1 MTRRMT
7 TLKWVF
13 YALWTLV
20 FLLVQQ
26 LMFPYLRIAGVHPF
40 ILPSLAAIAASFEG
54 KREGPVYA
62 LVLGLVCDTLFTGA
76 FPCFYASVL
85 RISGSQKTAWM
96 LVLGMLHAVIV
107 VVLLALGLSALLA
120 GQAARRL
127 IMPGA
132 VCSLA
137 VSAGA
142 LLLTDLFNAVA
153 FTYSHGT
160 PPGEAM
166 WLTAREI
173 LLSLPFA
180 MLVHLV
186 FSRVHR
192 RFDRR

>member
-54 KREGPVYA
+54 KREGQVYA

-76 FPCFYASVL
+76 FPCFYA
-85 RISGSQKTAWM
+85 
-96 LVLGMLHAVIV
+96 
-107 VVLLALGLSALLA
+107 VVLTLSALLA

-166 WLTAREI
+166 WMTAREI

>member
-76 FPCFYASVL
+76 FPCFYA
-85 RISGSQKTAWM
+85 
-96 LVLGMLHAVIV
+96 
-107 VVLLALGLSALLA
+107 VVLTLSALLA

-173 LLSLPFA
+173 RVSLPES

>member
-26 LMFPYLRIAGVHPF
+26 LVFPYLRIAGVHPF

-76 FPCFYASVL
+76 FPCFYA
-85 RISGSQKTAWM
+85 
-96 LVLGMLHAVIV
+96 
-107 VVLLALGLSALLA
+107 VVLTLSALLA

-180 MLVHLV
+180 MLVHPV

>member
-1 MTRRMT
+1 MTRRLLT
-7 TLKWVF
+7 IKWTF
-13 YALWTLV
+13 YGLWTLL

-26 LMFPYLRIAGVHPF
+26 LVFPYLRIAGVHPF

-76 FPCFYASVL
+76 FPCFYA
-85 RISGSQKTAWM
+85 
-96 LVLGMLHAVIV
+96 
-107 VVLLALGLSALLA
+107 VVLTLSALLA

>member
-13 YALWTLV
+13 YALWTLA
-20 FLLVQQ
+20 FLLAQQ
-26 LMFPYLRIAGVHPF
+26 LVFPYLRIAGVHPF

-54 KREGPVYA
+54 KQEGPVYA

-76 FPCFYASVL
+76 FPCFYA
-85 RISGSQKTAWM
+85 
-96 LVLGMLHAVIV
+96 
-107 VVLLALGLSALLA
+107 VVLTLSALLA

>member
-1 MTRRMT
+1 MTRRMM

-26 LMFPYLRIAGVHPF
+26 LVFPYLRIAGVHPF

-76 FPCFYASVL
+76 FPCFYA
-85 RISGSQKTAWM
+85 
-96 LVLGMLHAVIV
+96 
-107 VVLLALGLSALLA
+107 VVLTLSALLA

-166 WLTAREI
+166 WLTVREI

>member
-13 YALWTLV
+13 YTLWTLV

-76 FPCFYASVL
+76 FPCFYA
-85 RISGSQKTAWM
+85 
-96 LVLGMLHAVIV
+96 
-107 VVLLALGLSALLA
+107 VVLTLSALLA

>member
-26 LMFPYLRIAGVHPF
+26 LVFPYLRIAGVHPF

-76 FPCFYASVL
+76 FPCFY
-85 RISGSQKTAWM
+85 T
-96 LVLGMLHAVIV
+96 
-107 VVLLALGLSALLA
+107 VVLTLSALLA

>member
-26 LMFPYLRIAGVHPF
+26 LVFPYLRIAGVHPF

-76 FPCFYASVL
+76 FPCFYA
-85 RISGSQKTAWM
+85 
-96 LVLGMLHAVIV
+96 
-107 VVLLALGLSALLA
+107 VVLTLSALLA

-137 VSAGA
+137 VSSGA
-142 LLLTDLFNAVA
+142 LLLTDLFNAGA
-153 FTYSHGT
+153 FTSSRGT

-166 WLTAREI
+166 RLTAREI

>member
-26 LMFPYLRIAGVHPF
+26 LVFPYLRIAGVHPF

-76 FPCFYASVL
+76 FPCFYA
-85 RISGSQKTAWM
+85 
-96 LVLGMLHAVIV
+96 
-107 VVLLALGLSALLA
+107 VVLTLSALLA

-153 FTYSHGT
+153 LTYSHGT

>member
-26 LMFPYLRIAGVHPF
+26 LVFPYLRIAGVHPF

-76 FPCFYASVL
+76 FPCFYA
-85 RISGSQKTAWM
+85 
-96 LVLGMLHAVIV
+96 
-107 VVLLALGLSALLA
+107 VVLTLSALLA

-142 LLLTDLFNAVA
+142 LLLTDLFNVVA

>member
-26 LMFPYLRIAGVHPF
+26 LVFPYLRIAGVHPF

-62 LVLGLVCDTLFTGA
+62 LVLGLVCDTLCTGA
-76 FPCFYASVL
+76 FPCFYA
-85 RISGSQKTAWM
+85 
-96 LVLGMLHAVIV
+96 
-107 VVLLALGLSALLA
+107 VVLTLSALLA
-120 GQAARRL
+120 GQAARRR

-142 LLLTDLFNAVA
+142 LLLTALFTAVA

>member
-26 LMFPYLRIAGVHPF
+26 LVFPYLRIAGVHPF

-62 LVLGLVCDTLFTGA
+62 LVLGLVCDTLFTSA
-76 FPCFYASVL
+76 FPCFYA
-85 RISGSQKTAWM
+85 
-96 LVLGMLHAVIV
+96 
-107 VVLLALGLSALLA
+107 VVLTLSALLA

>member
-76 FPCFYASVL
+76 FPCFYA
-85 RISGSQKTAWM
+85 
-96 LVLGMLHAVIV
+96 
-107 VVLLALGLSALLA
+107 VVLTLSALLA

-127 IMPGA
+127 LMPGA

-173 LLSLPFA
+173 LLSLPFS

>member
-26 LMFPYLRIAGVHPF
+26 LVFPYLRIAGIHPF
-40 ILPSLAAIAASFEG
+40 ILPSAAAIAASFEG

-76 FPCFYASVL
+76 FPCFYA
-85 RISGSQKTAWM
+85 
-96 LVLGMLHAVIV
+96 
-107 VVLLALGLSALLA
+107 VVLTLSALLA

-166 WLTAREI
+166 WLTAGRSCC
-173 LLSLPFA
+173 LRPLPCWCIWCF
-180 MLVHLV
+180 HV
-186 FSRVHR
+186 FTAGSTAR
-192 RFDRR
+192 

>member
-76 FPCFYASVL
+76 FPCFYA
-85 RISGSQKTAWM
+85 
-96 LVLGMLHAVIV
+96 
-107 VVLLALGLSALLA
+107 VVLTLSALLA

-160 PPGEAM
+160 PPGKAM

>member
-1 MTRRMT
+1 M
-7 TLKWVF
+7 L
-13 YALWTLV
+13 
-20 FLLVQQ
+20 LLVQQ

-76 FPCFYASVL
+76 FPCFYA
-85 RISGSQKTAWM
+85 
-96 LVLGMLHAVIV
+96 
-107 VVLLALGLSALLA
+107 VVLTLSALLA

>member
-7 TLKWVF
+7 TRKWVF

-26 LMFPYLRIAGVHPF
+26 LVFPYLRIAGVHPF

-76 FPCFYASVL
+76 FPCFYA
-85 RISGSQKTAWM
+85 
-96 LVLGMLHAVIV
+96 
-107 VVLLALGLSALLA
+107 VVLTLSALLA

>member
-62 LVLGLVCDTLFTGA
+62 LVLGLVCDTLFTGV
-76 FPCFYASVL
+76 FPCFYA
-85 RISGSQKTAWM
+85 
-96 LVLGMLHAVIV
+96 
-107 VVLLALGLSALLA
+107 VVLTLSALLA

-173 LLSLPFA
+173 LLSLPFS

>member
-76 FPCFYASVL
+76 FPCFYA
-85 RISGSQKTAWM
+85 
-96 LVLGMLHAVIV
+96 
-107 VVLLALGLSALLA
+107 VVLTLSALLA

-173 LLSLPFA
+173 LLSLPFS

-186 FSRVHR
+186 FSRIHR

>member
-26 LMFPYLRIAGVHPF
+26 LVFPYLRIAGVHPF
-40 ILPSLAAIAASFEG
+40 ILPALAANAPSFEG
-54 KREGPVYA
+54 QREGPVYA

-76 FPCFYASVL
+76 FPCFYA
-85 RISGSQKTAWM
+85 
-96 LVLGMLHAVIV
+96 
-107 VVLLALGLSALLA
+107 VVLTLSALLA

-153 FTYSHGT
+153 FSYSHGT
-160 PPGEAM
+160 PLGETM

>member
-26 LMFPYLRIAGVHPF
+26 LVFPYLRIAGIHPF

-76 FPCFYASVL
+76 FPCFYA
-85 RISGSQKTAWM
+85 
-96 LVLGMLHAVIV
+96 
-107 VVLLALGLSALLA
+107 VVLTLSALLA

-186 FSRVHR
+186 FSRVHL

>member
-26 LMFPYLRIAGVHPF
+26 LVFPYLRIAGVHPF

-54 KREGPVYA
+54 KREGPVY
-62 LVLGLVCDTLFTGA
+62 VLGLVCDTLFTGA
-76 FPCFYASVL
+76 FPCFYA
-85 RISGSQKTAWM
+85 
-96 LVLGMLHAVIV
+96 
-107 VVLLALGLSALLA
+107 VVLTLSALLA

>member
-13 YALWTLV
+13 YALWKLV

-26 LMFPYLRIAGVHPF
+26 LVFPYLRIAGVHPF

-76 FPCFYASVL
+76 FPCFYA
-85 RISGSQKTAWM
+85 
-96 LVLGMLHAVIV
+96 
-107 VVLLALGLSALLA
+107 VVLTLSALLA

>member
-26 LMFPYLRIAGVHPF
+26 LVFPYLRIAGVHPF

-76 FPCFYASVL
+76 FPCFYA
-85 RISGSQKTAWM
+85 
-96 LVLGMLHAVIV
+96 
-107 VVLLALGLSALLA
+107 VVLTLSALLA

-127 IMPGA
+127 IMPDA

-192 RFDRR
+192 RFSGR

>member
-26 LMFPYLRIAGVHPF
+26 LVFPYLRIAGVHPF
-40 ILPSLAAIAASFEG
+40 ILPARAAIAAAFEG

-76 FPCFYASVL
+76 FPCFYA
-85 RISGSQKTAWM
+85 
-96 LVLGMLHAVIV
+96 
-107 VVLLALGLSALLA
+107 VVLTLSALLA

>member
-26 LMFPYLRIAGVHPF
+26 LVFPYLRIAGVHPF

-62 LVLGLVCDTLFTGA
+62 LVLGLVYDTLFTGA
-76 FPCFYASVL
+76 FPCFYA
-85 RISGSQKTAWM
+85 
-96 LVLGMLHAVIV
+96 
-107 VVLLALGLSALLA
+107 VVLTLSALLA

>member
-26 LMFPYLRIAGVHPF
+26 LVFPYLRIAGVHPF

-76 FPCFYASVL
+76 FPCFYA
-85 RISGSQKTAWM
+85 
-96 LVLGMLHAVIV
+96 
-107 VVLLALGLSALLA
+107 VVLTLSALLA

-173 LLSLPFA
+173 LLSLP
-180 MLVHLV
+180 
-186 FSRVHR
+186 
-192 RFDRR
+192 

>member
-1 MTRRMT
+1 MTRQMT

-26 LMFPYLRIAGVHPF
+26 LVFPYLRIAGVHPF

-76 FPCFYASVL
+76 FPCFYA
-85 RISGSQKTAWM
+85 
-96 LVLGMLHAVIV
+96 
-107 VVLLALGLSALLA
+107 VVLTLSALLA

-160 PPGEAM
+160 LPGEAM

>member
-26 LMFPYLRIAGVHPF
+26 LVFPYLRIAGVHPF

-62 LVLGLVCDTLFTGA
+62 LVLGLVCDMLFTGA
-76 FPCFYASVL
+76 FPCFYA
-85 RISGSQKTAWM
+85 
-96 LVLGMLHAVIV
+96 
-107 VVLLALGLSALLA
+107 VVLTLSALLA

>member
-7 TLKWVF
+7 TLKRVF

-26 LMFPYLRIAGVHPF
+26 LVFPYLRIAGVHPF

-76 FPCFYASVL
+76 FPCFYA
-85 RISGSQKTAWM
+85 
-96 LVLGMLHAVIV
+96 
-107 VVLLALGLSALLA
+107 VVLTLSALLA

>member
-26 LMFPYLRIAGVHPF
+26 LVFPYLRIAGVHPF

-76 FPCFYASVL
+76 FPCFYA
-85 RISGSQKTAWM
+85 
-96 LVLGMLHAVIV
+96 
-107 VVLLALGLSALLA
+107 VVLTLSALLA

-180 MLVHLV
+180 MLGHLV